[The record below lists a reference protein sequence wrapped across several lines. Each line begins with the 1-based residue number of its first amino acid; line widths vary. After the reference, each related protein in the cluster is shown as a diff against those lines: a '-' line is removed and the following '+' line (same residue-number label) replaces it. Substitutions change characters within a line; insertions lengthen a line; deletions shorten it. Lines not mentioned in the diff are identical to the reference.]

1 MGLFGNIEPYNWNPK
16 DVTVAT
22 SEGYTS
28 APMLGASAG
37 YGGMIS
43 GLGRLAG
50 FQTEEDMLKEIYEN
64 ADFDTEEGIN
74 DVIQKVMAIN
84 PEKGAAL
91 QKQVTERSIAS
102 TQKAT
107 AELATETAKL
117 QNIMIKHGTKLN
129 REFTMT
135 PNDGGLKATIAQW
148 LIINNIDLKGTNP
161 PSTFVGALKY
171 VYDQYQDDTTYANQ
185 LRDDL
190 KAQIAAAKDA
200 WVQAGALAILEGEV
214 APETYSAEETFSA
227 PLLSDAEDWQEYLR
241 KKEEENRKNLVS
253 SKVLGMSRAANIGI
267 AAS

>member
-1 MGLFGNIEPYNWNPK
+1 MFDNTFNVGDIPMEA
-16 DVTVAT
+16 AT
-22 SEGYTS
+22 
-28 APMLGASAG
+28 G
-37 YGGMIS
+37 YGNTNAFMIGAMQGAQGMVS

-117 QNIMIKHGTKLN
+117 QNIMIKHGTKLS
-129 REFTMT
+129 RQFAMT
-135 PNDGGLKATIAQW
+135 PDDGGLKVLLGQW
-148 LIINNIDLKGTNP
+148 LITNNIDTGGVH

-190 KAQIAAAKDA
+190 KAQIAAAKAA
-200 WVQAGALAILEGEV
+200 WVQAGALAIIEGAE
-214 APETYSAEETFSA
+214 APETYSAEETFA
-227 PLLSDAEDWQEYLR
+227 PLLSDDKDWQAFL
-241 KKEEENRKNLVS
+241 KFKEEQNKYRKF
-253 SKVLGMSRAANIGI
+253 GQG
-267 AAS
+267 